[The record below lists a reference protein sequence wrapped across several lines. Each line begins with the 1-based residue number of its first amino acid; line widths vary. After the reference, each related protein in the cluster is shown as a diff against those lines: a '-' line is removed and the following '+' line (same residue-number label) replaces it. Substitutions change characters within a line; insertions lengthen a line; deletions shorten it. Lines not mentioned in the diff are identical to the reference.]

1 MSSKAS
7 AILIHSANDLRIGEV
22 ETLDPG
28 PGEVAVRVTRG
39 GICGSDLHYYHNGGF
54 GTVRVK
60 EPMVLGHE
68 IAGTVIK
75 IGTGVSRVQPGD
87 RIAVNPS
94 LACGTCALC
103 QRGQPIHCL
112 DMRFYGSA
120 MRFPHVQGGF
130 RETLVCTEAQAVPT
144 GQDTPADLAAFAEP
158 LAVCLHAVRRAGKIA
173 GQRVLITGCGPIG
186 ALTILAAHHAGAR
199 EIIVTDIASKPLQ
212 LALRI
217 GADAVINTKDAPDAL
232 SPYTAHKGYAD
243 IAFEASGTGKALA
256 DAIACVRPGGR
267 IIQIGMGGEVPVPLN
282 LMASKELELAG
293 TFRFYEEFEWAV
305 DLLARRAVDV
315 APLLSAAIPFRN
327 ARAAFDL
334 ASDRTQAMKVQL
346 VFE

>member
-1 MSSKAS
+1 M
-7 AILIHSANDLRIGEV
+7 
-22 ETLDPG
+22 
-28 PGEVAVRVTRG
+28 
-39 GICGSDLHYYHNGGF
+39 
-54 GTVRVK
+54 
-60 EPMVLGHE
+60 
-68 IAGTVIK
+68 
-75 IGTGVSRVQPGD
+75 
-87 RIAVNPS
+87 
-94 LACGTCALC
+94 
-103 QRGQPIHCL
+103 
-112 DMRFYGSA
+112 
-120 MRFPHVQGGF
+120 
-130 RETLVCTEAQAVPT
+130 
-144 GQDTPADLAAFAEP
+144 
-158 LAVCLHAVRRAGKIA
+158 
-173 GQRVLITGCGPIG
+173 
-186 ALTILAAHHAGAR
+186 
-199 EIIVTDIASKPLQ
+199 
-212 LALRI
+212 RI

>member
-68 IAGTVIK
+68 IAGTVIG
-75 IGTGVSRVQPGD
+75 IGAGVTRVQPGE

-103 QRGQPIHCL
+103 RNGQPIHCL

-173 GQRVLITGCGPIG
+173 GQRVMITGCGPIG
-186 ALTILAAHHAGAR
+186 ALTILAARHAGAR

-232 SPYTAHKGYAD
+232 LPYAAHKGYAD
-243 IAFEASGTGKALA
+243 LAFEASGTGKALA

-327 ARAAFDL
+327 ARAAFDM